1 MQDFDA
7 LQSKS
12 IIQLREI
19 AKSLGIKSSTQ
30 MKKDELIQAIV
41 GTRAPEGSQP
51 AAPDAAEP
59 RQKRQ
64 RLTHSGAPVRQAV
77 ATDRSEPAPATPSA
91 QETGMPQPAEKPRR
105 GRPRKTAQPLPEKE
119 TGMQENAP
127 ASLSE
132 EAVAPVQQTVP
143 QQQTE
148 HVRPQQPGRT
158 TRPHHNNPSGPNARQ
173 AERYV
178 PTAEDANI
186 GFVEGEGVLEIM
198 PDGYGFLRSP
208 DYNYLNSPD
217 DIYVASSQIKTF
229 GLKACDTVKGV
240 IRPP

>member
-64 RLTHSGAPVRQAV
+64 RLERLL
-77 ATDRSEPAPATPSA
+77 
-91 QETGMPQPAEKPRR
+91 EK
-105 GRPRKTAQPLPEKE
+105 
-119 TGMQENAP
+119 M
-127 ASLSE
+127 
-132 EAVAPVQQTVP
+132 
-143 QQQTE
+143 
-148 HVRPQQPGRT
+148 H
-158 TRPHHNNPSGPNARQ
+158 
-173 AERYV
+173 
-178 PTAEDANI
+178 D
-186 GFVEGEGVLEIM
+186 
-198 PDGYGFLRSP
+198 
-208 DYNYLNSPD
+208 
-217 DIYVASSQIKTF
+217 
-229 GLKACDTVKGV
+229 
-240 IRPP
+240 